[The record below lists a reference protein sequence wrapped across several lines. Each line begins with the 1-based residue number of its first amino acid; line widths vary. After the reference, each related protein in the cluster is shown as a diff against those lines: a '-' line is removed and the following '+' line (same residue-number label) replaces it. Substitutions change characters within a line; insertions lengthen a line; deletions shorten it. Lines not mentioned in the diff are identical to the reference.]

1 MSLLS
6 FKHHE
11 WFMTRC
17 ALFIH
22 FSFSTM
28 FNAYCVNYEL
38 WVIKWMCDASCII
51 NLEFG
56 VWITIVVIYM
66 GLVNH
71 HNCWGA
77 LLTLAKVHLLIFTML
92 RNNFKFK
99 YFFGAQ
105 VLVENLVLPIFNSC
119 NVLESNNTSEQNKV
133 PHDPKLHSTSP

>member
-1 MSLLS
+1 
-6 FKHHE
+6 
-11 WFMTRC
+11 
-17 ALFIH
+17 
-22 FSFSTM
+22 
-28 FNAYCVNYEL
+28 
-38 WVIKWMCDASCII
+38 
-51 NLEFG
+51 
-56 VWITIVVIYM
+56 M

-133 PHDPKLHSTSP
+133 PHDPKLHSTSPQIFDIDLNAMLQTVVIHVVDESGLAAKKPKKVVIDVNYKF